1 MRSLIVNAMER
12 FVIYTRV
19 STKSQGKSGL
29 GLEAQQRDIQ
39 LYLNNYAP
47 DHQILGEFQEIES
60 GSKSSR
66 ETLQEAVKLAKAE
79 DAVLLVSKL
88 DRLSRDVEFI
98 AGLIKRAT
106 IRVAAMPTA
115 DNFQLHIYAALAE
128 QERNFIS
135 LRTKAALAMAK
146 ERGVK
151 LGTARPEAKKRVAAI
166 KASADA
172 FAKKV
177 IDTIV
182 SLRKDNKTYAEIAFE
197 LNKLGVP
204 TARGG
209 NWYGTTVRN
218 YAKRMAVGS

>member
-1 MRSLIVNAMER
+1 MER

-29 GLEAQQRDIQ
+29 GLDAQQRDIQ
-39 LYLNNYAP
+39 LYLDNYASG
-47 DHQILGEFQEIES
+47 HEIIGEFQEVVT
-60 GSKSSR
+60 GAKSNR
-66 ETLQEAVKLAKAE
+66 EQLNAALDLAKAE

-98 AGLIKRAT
+98 AGLIKRVT

-151 LGTARPEAKKRVAAI
+151 LGGARPQANNRHEVL
-166 KASADA
+166 KAQADA
-172 FAKKV
+172 HARKV
-177 IDTIV
+177 LDTIV
-182 SLRKDNKTYAEIAFE
+182 AHRNANRTYAEIAEE
-197 LNKLGVP
+197 LNRLAVP

-209 NWYGTTVRN
+209 KWHNSTVQN
-218 YAKRMAVGS
+218 YAKRFA

>member
-1 MRSLIVNAMER
+1 MER

-39 LYLNNYAP
+39 LYLDNYAA
-47 DHQILGEFQEIES
+47 DHEILGELQEIES

-66 ETLQEAVKLAKAE
+66 EKLQEAVELAKAE

-128 QERNFIS
+128 QERHFIS
-135 LRTKAALAMAK
+135 LRTKSALAMAK

-151 LGTARPEAKKRVAAI
+151 LGGARSQANKKHKVL
-166 KASADA
+166 KAQADA
-172 FAKKV
+172 HARKV
-177 IDTIV
+177 LDTIIAH
-182 SLRKDNKTYAEIAFE
+182 RNANRTYAQIAEE
-197 LNKLGVP
+197 LNRLAVP

-209 NWYGTTVRN
+209 KWHNSTVQN
-218 YAKRMAVGS
+218 YAKRFA

>member
-1 MRSLIVNAMER
+1 MER

-39 LYLNNYAP
+39 IYLENYAP
-47 DHQILGEFQEIES
+47 DHQILGEFQDIDS
-60 GSKSSR
+60 GSKSGR
-66 ETLQEAVKLAKAE
+66 EALNQAVQLAKAE

-135 LRTKAALAMAK
+135 LRTKSALAMAK

-151 LGTARPEAKKRVAAI
+151 LGGSRPQANKKHQAQ
-166 KASADA
+166 KDQADA
-172 FAKKV
+172 NARRV
-177 IDTIV
+177 LDTI
-182 SLRKDNKTYAEIAFE
+182 LAHRNDNRTYAEIAEE
-197 LNKLGVP
+197 LNRLAVP

-209 NWYGTTVRN
+209 KWYNSTVQN
-218 YAKRMAVGS
+218 YAKRFA

>member
-1 MRSLIVNAMER
+1 MEK

-47 DHQILGEFQEIES
+47 AHQILGEFQEIES
-60 GSKSSR
+60 GSKSGR

-98 AGLIKRAT
+98 AGLIKRVT

-135 LRTKAALAMAK
+135 LRTKSALAMAK

-218 YAKRMAVGS
+218 YAKRVAIGS

>member
-1 MRSLIVNAMER
+1 MER

-39 LYLNNYAP
+39 LYLDNYAA
-47 DHQILGEFQEIES
+47 DHEILGELQEIES

-66 ETLQEAVKLAKAE
+66 EKLQEAVELAKAE

-98 AGLIKRAT
+98 AGLIKRVT

-135 LRTKAALAMAK
+135 LRTKSALAMAK

-151 LGTARPEAKKRVAAI
+151 LGGARSQANKKHKVL
-166 KASADA
+166 KAQADA
-172 FAKKV
+172 HARKV
-177 IDTIV
+177 LDTIIAH
-182 SLRKDNKTYAEIAFE
+182 RNANRTYAQIAEE
-197 LNKLGVP
+197 LNRLAVP

-209 NWYGTTVRN
+209 KWHNSSVQN
-218 YAKRMAVGS
+218 YAKRFA

>member
-1 MRSLIVNAMER
+1 MER

-39 LYLNNYAP
+39 LYLDNYAA
-47 DHQILGEFQEIES
+47 DHEILGELQEIES

-66 ETLQEAVKLAKAE
+66 EKLQEAVELAKAE

-98 AGLIKRAT
+98 AGLIKRVT

-135 LRTKAALAMAK
+135 LRTKSALAMAK

-151 LGTARPEAKKRVAAI
+151 LGGARSQANKKHKVL
-166 KASADA
+166 KAQADA
-172 FAKKV
+172 HARKV
-177 IDTIV
+177 LDTIIAH
-182 SLRKDNKTYAEIAFE
+182 RNANRTYAQIAEE
-197 LNKLGVP
+197 LNRLAVP

-209 NWYGTTVRN
+209 KWHNSTVQN
-218 YAKRMAVGS
+218 YAKRFA

>member
-1 MRSLIVNAMER
+1 MER

-39 LYLNNYAP
+39 IYLDNYAQ
-47 DHQILGEFQEIES
+47 DHQILGEFQDIES
-60 GSKSSR
+60 GSKSGR
-66 ETLQEAVKLAKAE
+66 EALNKAVQLAKAE
-79 DAVLLVSKL
+79 GAVLLVSKL

-98 AGLIKRAT
+98 AGLIKRVT

-151 LGTARPEAKKRVAAI
+151 LGGARPQANNRHEVL
-166 KASADA
+166 KAQADA
-172 FAKKV
+172 HARKV
-177 IDTIV
+177 LDTIV
-182 SLRKDNKTYAEIAFE
+182 AHRNANRTYAEIAEE
-197 LNKLGVP
+197 LNRLAVP

-209 NWYGTTVRN
+209 KWHNSTVQN
-218 YAKRMAVGS
+218 YAKRFA

>member
-39 LYLNNYAP
+39 IYLDNYAP
-47 DHQILGEFQEIES
+47 DHQILGEFQDIDS
-60 GSKSSR
+60 GSKSGR
-66 ETLQEAVKLAKAE
+66 EALNQAVQLAKAE

-115 DNFQLHIYAALAE
+115 DSFQLHIYAALAE

-135 LRTKAALAMAK
+135 LRTKSALAMAK

-151 LGTARPEAKKRVAAI
+151 LGGSRPQANKKHQAQ
-166 KASADA
+166 KDLADA
-172 FAKKV
+172 HARKV
-177 IDTIV
+177 LDTI
-182 SLRKDNKTYAEIAFE
+182 LAHRHANRTYAEIARE
-197 LNKLGVP
+197 LNRLAVP

-209 NWYGTTVRN
+209 NWSSSTVHR
-218 YAKRMAVGS
+218 YEKRLAHS

>member
-1 MRSLIVNAMER
+1 MER

-39 LYLNNYAP
+39 LYLDNYAA
-47 DHQILGEFQEIES
+47 DHEILGELQEIES

-66 ETLQEAVKLAKAE
+66 EKLQEAVELAKAE

-98 AGLIKRAT
+98 AGLIKRVT

-115 DNFQLHIYAALAE
+115 DNFQIHIYAALAE

-135 LRTKAALAMAK
+135 LRTKSALAMAK

-151 LGTARPEAKKRVAAI
+151 LGGARSQANKKHKVL
-166 KASADA
+166 KAQADA
-172 FAKKV
+172 HARKV
-177 IDTIV
+177 LDTIIAH
-182 SLRKDNKTYAEIAFE
+182 RNANRTYAEIAEE
-197 LNKLGVP
+197 LNRLAVP

-209 NWYGTTVRN
+209 KWHNSTVQN
-218 YAKRMAVGS
+218 YAKRFA

>member
-1 MRSLIVNAMER
+1 MER

-29 GLEAQQRDIQ
+29 GLEAQQRDIR
-39 LYLNNYAP
+39 LYLDNYAP
-47 DHQILGEFQEIES
+47 DHRIVAELQDIES
-60 GSKSSR
+60 GSKSNR
-66 ETLQEAVKLAKAE
+66 EALNQAVQLAKAE

-98 AGLIKRAT
+98 AGLIKRVN

-115 DNFQLHIYAALAE
+115 DSFQLHIYAALAE

-135 LRTKAALAMAK
+135 LRTKSALAMAK

-151 LGTARPEAKKRVAAI
+151 LGTARPEATKRIATI
-166 KASADA
+166 KANADA
-172 FAKKV
+172 LAKKV

-197 LNKLGVP
+197 LNRLGVQ

-209 NWYGTTVRN
+209 SWYGTTVRN
-218 YAKRMAVGS
+218 YERRLTTGS